1 MFSELANHGLV
12 TGKLNISICQ
22 NIHDPYQRIKPM
34 DTESNRQHNFCYNV
48 KSLDM
53 HKFMCQN
60 IMQRL
65 FIIPDCGFR

>member
-1 MFSELANHGLV
+1 
-12 TGKLNISICQ
+12 
-22 NIHDPYQRIKPM
+22 M

-53 HKFMCQN
+53 HKFMGQN

-65 FIIPDCGFR
+65 FIIPDCGFWQ